1 MASSSF
7 DQEFVVKDKEKIKQI
22 RRELEN
28 AERIAVPEE
37 KAHSDKQAALDS
49 IRRWASKESN

>member
-7 DQEFVVKDKEKIKQI
+7 DQEFVVKDKDKIKEI
-22 RRELEN
+22 RREMKN
-28 AERIAVPEE
+28 AERIAVPED
-37 KAHSDKQAALDS
+37 KARSDKQAALDS